1 MTLTVVQSRAEEYA
15 DRLAQ
20 LLEVTSPEARS
31 RQARAKVLPVLEPL
45 RPLLPHGGLPGTV
58 TVAPDLGTLL
68 ALAAGPAR
76 ADRYGYTSVI
86 DCRTSDWPPRPRTN
100 WT

>member
-1 MTLTVVQSRAEEYA
+1 MLV
-15 DRLAQ
+15 
-20 LLEVTSPEARS
+20 
-31 RQARAKVLPVLEPL
+31 PL
-45 RPLLPHGGLPGTV
+45 RPLLPHGGLARGTV

-76 ADRYGYTSVI
+76 ADRYGGYTSVI
-86 DCRTSDWPPRPRTN
+86 DCRTSDWPPRPRTG